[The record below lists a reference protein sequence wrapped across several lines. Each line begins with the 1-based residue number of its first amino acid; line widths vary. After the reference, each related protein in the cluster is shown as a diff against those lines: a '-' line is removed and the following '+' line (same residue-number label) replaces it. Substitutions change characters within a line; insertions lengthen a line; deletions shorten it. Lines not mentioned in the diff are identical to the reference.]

1 MEIEIVAVK
10 YIYIYIYIYKG
21 IVMRIQI
28 ETEVRLPGM
37 LKARTSMKKASFSVG
52 QRSIRGFGKG
62 TRKVKLAQEFIEI
75 LR

>member
-1 MEIEIVAVK
+1 MS
-10 YIYIYIYIYKG
+10 
-21 IVMRIQI
+21 IQI